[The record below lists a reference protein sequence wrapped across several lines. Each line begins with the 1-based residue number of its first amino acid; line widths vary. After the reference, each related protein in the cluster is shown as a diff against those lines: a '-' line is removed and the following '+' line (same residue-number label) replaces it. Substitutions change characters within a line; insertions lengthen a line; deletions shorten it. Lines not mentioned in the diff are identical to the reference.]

1 MCPSSGPH
9 FPPAFW
15 GEGLAAAGVVN
26 AVVREPEDR
35 RLERRGRR
43 ARLVGRRDHPVKA
56 TGANVVDLAGG
67 HPVPF
72 VVTAY
77 QHVARPHRRTIGGPK
92 ARAQHSK
99 AATVVAH
106 LQHRPLVVALDVRR
120 PRRAFAVVEVP
131 FGIRLQVETEL
142 VVVRGD
148 LSVVV
153 EVLVEVCL
161 PVLVE
166 VPQPGDLVAPDDI
179 DGVVQH
185 LEPQRLKKPRG
196 ETLPSQMLELLI

>member
-15 GEGLAAAGVVN
+15 ARRPRRRWSCQRRCAGARRSAARTTWSA
-26 AVVREPEDR
+26 
-35 RLERRGRR
+35 